1 MGCFTF
7 SLCSYLFFTRMNLFI
22 SILQGWQFIFW
33 FCFQILLY
41 IHGLNIFDVFQ
52 SIAVCCAQSLE
63 LCPTLCNSTD
73 HCPTGFSVCGII
85 PARILE
91 WVAIPY
97 SRRSSQPRD
106 RTYISCIS
114 GGLFPA
120 EPPGK
125 PFSPLQLL
133 SLLILSRFCQ
143 ESSSTWHLSAL
154 DTVLILCFPDNN
166 IQASQVVL
174 GVKNSRASVG
184 DVRDMGSVPRLG
196 RSPGGRMTLQCHPLE
211 WMTLHS
217 SILAAVIPW
226 TEKSGGLLQS
236 MRSQRVGHY

>member
-106 RTYISCIS
+106 RTYISYIGGQLLYHWATSEVPIS
-114 GGLFPA
+114 LYLSSKEYWEMADKLLFFPSMA
-120 EPPGK
+120 T
-125 PFSPLQLL
+125 FVDLQLVFL
-133 SLLILSRFCQ
+133 RG
-143 ESSSTWHLSAL
+143 
-154 DTVLILCFPDNN
+154 P
-166 IQASQVVL
+166 
-174 GVKNSRASVG
+174 
-184 DVRDMGSVPRLG
+184 
-196 RSPGGRMTLQCHPLE
+196 
-211 WMTLHS
+211 
-217 SILAAVIPW
+217 
-226 TEKSGGLLQS
+226 
-236 MRSQRVGHY
+236 